1 MSSDH
6 SIIRHPAILALCL
19 LLALA
24 APAAMAA
31 TTELHVVRYAAD
43 GVTILNETTVDY
55 RWLESNL
62 PVQGDGVTHYYHQGP
77 VFEGD
82 KWNPEEDTNVL
93 EKDMGAVKGTD
104 LKDICGLV
112 GGMKEGETVRIK
124 ASDGLSR
131 VFPYRNVYEPEPRQ
145 GPMVITWYHDEDGY
159 VPDYYS
165 GMRLVFFADTST
177 NPYGVHAFGVWD
189 MHECFDEEY
198 WYFYGG
204 EYPTTTGLS
213 VQYISEILIY
223 SEEEPTGG
231 IHVNSTPSG
240 ATIILDGEDTGYET
254 PYTLTGIESGSHSI
268 LVEKGGYVQPD
279 ERWVTVGANQI
290 TEVEFNLT
298 PITGKIAVSSVP
310 INASIILDGEA
321 TGLYTDTVME
331 EVPVGEHTIEL
342 VLPGYRNATRTVV
355 VEEDEYSILDL
366 VLIPVNESVPGTLPE
381 ASMNATPGNATL
393 FSLLGPFEFHGR
405 VDVLPANIS
414 TTPSGSVVS
423 YRLPDGAKGRG
434 YIYID
439 NRSAGEP
446 DFEGFN
452 PDRRYTAAA
461 AATFA
466 ANLTGENSTTFTA
479 HCPPGVIPGGL
490 LLTAEVD
497 ENASSIICWIGEG
510 LLIPDGEN
518 PVRFEPAPDLSRV
531 SAARLLIVGTGNITA
546 RFNGHS
552 ITGIPQGEPA
562 VTEYDV
568 LACLNESS
576 NELRLEGE
584 DAVIR
589 NVILS
594 LTTTDG
600 MPEPSPTPVEARKSL
615 IERLLGLL
623 AGIFGFSTEEPEQNT
638 TRDLPEVEET
648 AVPEET
654 RPTPAVTPTVNRAVK
669 NHSGGVYITSYP
681 PGMTIIVDNKK
692 LSRQTPRVIYGLREG
707 LHTIQVEA
715 STTYPGQEEP
725 GYRFETVQ
733 AWVYPDAI
741 TPVHLDGV
749 APSSRKTVRVESEA
763 YRGER
768 FTLNGIFRAGTI
780 PDEGEIE
787 GGAAWV
793 TVLHEG
799 RYLSSSL
806 PTPVEDG
813 MRFVVEPWTGETVSL
828 SVRSNPPGAPVF
840 IDGFPTD
847 ERTPC
852 RMDGLSPGRHRIL
865 VSMPGYLPAEEV
877 ITIPEGSRNGGVITC
892 TLQEYTSGGLLVE
905 SNVPDARI
913 YLYGRYTGEKTPHTF
928 TGMSIGTYEVRV
940 VSENDS
946 RTVEDVLVKAGATT
960 RCLVTLEE

>member
-1 MSSDH
+1 M
-6 SIIRHPAILALCL
+6 
-19 LLALA
+19 
-24 APAAMAA
+24 
-31 TTELHVVRYAAD
+31 
-43 GVTILNETTVDY
+43 
-55 RWLESNL
+55 
-62 PVQGDGVTHYYHQGP
+62 
-77 VFEGD
+77 
-82 KWNPEEDTNVL
+82 
-93 EKDMGAVKGTD
+93 
-104 LKDICGLV
+104 
-112 GGMKEGETVRIK
+112 
-124 ASDGLSR
+124 
-131 VFPYRNVYEPEPRQ
+131 
-145 GPMVITWYHDEDGY
+145 
-159 VPDYYS
+159 
-165 GMRLVFFADTST
+165 
-177 NPYGVHAFGVWD
+177 
-189 MHECFDEEY
+189 
-198 WYFYGG
+198 
-204 EYPTTTGLS
+204 
-213 VQYISEILIY
+213 
-223 SEEEPTGG
+223 
-231 IHVNSTPSG
+231 
-240 ATIILDGEDTGYET
+240 
-254 PYTLTGIESGSHSI
+254 
-268 LVEKGGYVQPD
+268 
-279 ERWVTVGANQI
+279 
-290 TEVEFNLT
+290 
-298 PITGKIAVSSVP
+298 
-310 INASIILDGEA
+310 
-321 TGLYTDTVME
+321 
-331 EVPVGEHTIEL
+331 
-342 VLPGYRNATRTVV
+342 
-355 VEEDEYSILDL
+355 
-366 VLIPVNESVPGTLPE
+366 
-381 ASMNATPGNATL
+381 
-393 FSLLGPFEFHGR
+393 
-405 VDVLPANIS
+405 
-414 TTPSGSVVS
+414 
-423 YRLPDGAKGRG
+423 
-434 YIYID
+434 
-439 NRSAGEP
+439 
-446 DFEGFN
+446 
-452 PDRRYTAAA
+452 
-461 AATFA
+461 
-466 ANLTGENSTTFTA
+466 
-479 HCPPGVIPGGL
+479 
-490 LLTAEVD
+490 
-497 ENASSIICWIGEG
+497 
-510 LLIPDGEN
+510 
-518 PVRFEPAPDLSRV
+518 FEPAPDLSRI

-692 LSRQTPRVIYGLREG
+692 LSRQTPRVIYGLRE
-707 LHTIQVEA
+707 LHTIRSRRAQRIQ
-715 STTYPGQEEP
+715 GRRP
-725 GYRFETVQ
+725 GYRFETVR
-733 AWVYPDAI
+733 PGSTGRDH
-741 TPVHLDGV
+741 TR
-749 APSSRKTVRVESEA
+749 PSRWRGSLKQKDRPGRVGA

-780 PDEGEIE
+780 PGEGEIE

-799 RYLSSSL
+799 RYLSYSL

-828 SVRSNPPGAPVF
+828 SVRSNPPGALVF

-960 RCLVTLEE
+960 RCLVTLER